1 MCNDVTYVHT
11 HTQREYADL
20 NLLFIVFVLFTQ
32 HISDKLIK
40 DGYGASCNYYDL
52 SQLCKIM

>member
-1 MCNDVTYVHT
+1 MLHTYI
-11 HTQREYADL
+11 QREYADL

-40 DGYGASCNYYDL
+40 DVYDASCNYYDL